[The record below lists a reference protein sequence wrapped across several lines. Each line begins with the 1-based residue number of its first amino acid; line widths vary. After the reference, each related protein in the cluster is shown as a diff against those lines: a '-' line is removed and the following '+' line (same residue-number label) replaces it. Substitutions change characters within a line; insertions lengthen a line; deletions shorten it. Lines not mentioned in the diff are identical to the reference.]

1 MTVAYTAPASNTATS
16 NSAVQDTIGNDA
28 GSFTAASQVVTNV
41 STYDTI
47 TPALVSGAVDSGGST
62 LTLTMSEEMASSTA
76 TTSTFTVTVD
86 GVQVTVTAIIVSGN
100 EVILTLSP
108 AIKAGQTVAIT
119 YNDPT
124 SGNDANAVQDSI
136 GNDIPSFGPVAVTNT
151 SSQPV
156 TPVAPVAPVT
166 PATPVTPVT
175 PNQVVDGDASVNVT
189 LQTQTVAGKSGKATF
204 GDGSTFAVA
213 KNGNLIP
220 KLFTAYIGYVTGSVK
235 VSYLSGKKTVSTT
248 CSYGRYG
255 SIKPKKVTKGASG
268 FYPKV
273 FIAPTKSCVLSKA
286 ALKALNTGLVT
297 ISAKL
302 KFARL
307 WPTTGKPKNPESGA
321 AVNPVKR
328 SYTVKIG
335 TSPK

>member
-1 MTVAYTAPASNTATS
+1 
-16 NSAVQDTIGNDA
+16 
-28 GSFTAASQVVTNV
+28 
-41 STYDTI
+41 
-47 TPALVSGAVDSGGST
+47 
-62 LTLTMSEEMASSTA
+62 
-76 TTSTFTVTVD
+76 
-86 GVQVTVTAIIVSGN
+86 
-100 EVILTLSP
+100 
-108 AIKAGQTVAIT
+108 
-119 YNDPT
+119 
-124 SGNDANAVQDSI
+124 
-136 GNDIPSFGPVAVTNT
+136 
-151 SSQPV
+151 
-156 TPVAPVAPVT
+156 
-166 PATPVTPVT
+166 
-175 PNQVVDGDASVNVT
+175 VT
-189 LQTQTVAGKSGKATF
+189 LATQTVAGKSGKAKF
-204 GDGSTFAVA
+204 GDGSTFDVA

-255 SIKPKKVTKGASG
+255 SITPKKVKKGPTG

-273 FIAPTKSCVLSKA
+273 FIAPKKSCVLSKA

-321 AVNPVKR
+321 AVNPVNR